1 MLMVKLLLLKEMMD
15 MRIHQIKID
24 FNVTAD
30 VKRYV
35 YVYILEGKNLYM
47 IDTGVAGSQTQIVQY
62 IKKIGRDETDIKSIF
77 LTHAHPDHIGSAA
90 WFKENIEC
98 EIYAGEKECA
108 WIENIDLQYKERPI
122 PNFYQLAGASV
133 TVDHRLKDND
143 IIVLEDDHILYAI
156 ETPGHSLGE
165 ISYIFGDAFFIG
177 DSIPVKG
184 DIPIY
189 VDRNK
194 ILESLDKIKSMKNG
208 IKYFYPAWDKTYPTE
223 NIEKVIK
230 DAEEIVNEIDQA
242 AIIALQENDD
252 VETTIKRI
260 CQILNKPMLEK
271 HPLFIK
277 TVYAHILSEKI

>member
-1 MLMVKLLLLKEMMD
+1 MLMVELSLLKEMID

-35 YVYILEGKNLYM
+35 YVYILEGKNLYL

-62 IKKIGRDETDIKSIF
+62 IKKIGRNETELKSIF

-90 WFKENIEC
+90 WFKENIGC
-98 EIYAGEKECA
+98 EIYAGEGECA

-122 PNFYQLAGASV
+122 PNFYTLAGASV
-133 TVDHRLKDND
+133 TVDHRLRDKDK
-143 IIVLEDDHILYAI
+143 IVLESDCILYAI
-156 ETPGHSLGE
+156 ETSGHSLGE
-165 ISYIFGDAFFIG
+165 ISYILGDAFFIG

-189 VDRNK
+189 VDKNK

-208 IKYFYPAWDKTYPTE
+208 IKYFYPAWDKTYTTE

-230 DAEEIVNEIDQA
+230 DAQEIVNEIEQA

-260 CQILNKPMLEK
+260 CQILNKPMLDR